1 MAKKKEYLS
10 IDYYTL
16 KLNLEEACQIK
27 KHLDFLIKNNPEIT
41 NEAIRDYLL
50 ISGIT
55 DPILKE
61 KIKYASLDNLYDAF
75 DAMVTDMG
83 KDAEAL
89 SGVCVDAKDY
99 ADAKERLLAGSDIS
113 NDLRQLLLND
123 NAVLK
128 GQIDKRIRERSE
140 NHQHSLEASD
150 FQQQPS
156 IVANGEQ
163 PQSAPGFD
171 APPSKS
177 YFDEGI
183 EM

>member
-1 MAKKKEYLS
+1 MAKEKEYLS

-16 KLNLEEACQIK
+16 KLNLEQACEIK

-89 SGVCVDAKDY
+89 SVVCTDSISYEDAK
-99 ADAKERLLAGSDIS
+99 KRLLEGDAIS
-113 NDLRQLLLND
+113 NDLRQLLLKD
-123 NAVLK
+123 NAV
-128 GQIDKRIRERSE
+128 
-140 NHQHSLEASD
+140 
-150 FQQQPS
+150 
-156 IVANGEQ
+156 
-163 PQSAPGFD
+163 
-171 APPSKS
+171 
-177 YFDEGI
+177 
-183 EM
+183 

>member
-1 MAKKKEYLS
+1 MAKEKEYLS

-16 KLNLEEACQIK
+16 KLNLEQACQIK

-89 SGVCVDAKDY
+89 SVVCTDSISYEDAK
-99 ADAKERLLAGSDIS
+99 KRLLKMTIS
-113 NDLRQLLLND
+113 EDLKQLLLKD
-123 NAVLK
+123 NAILK

-140 NHQHSLEASD
+140 NHQHSLENEDNQTSTYTAD
-150 FQQQPS
+150 EPS
-156 IVANGEQ
+156 
-163 PQSAPGFD
+163 P
-171 APPSKS
+171 KS
-177 YFDEGI
+177 EETIARPTLEDDVMEI
-183 EM
+183 